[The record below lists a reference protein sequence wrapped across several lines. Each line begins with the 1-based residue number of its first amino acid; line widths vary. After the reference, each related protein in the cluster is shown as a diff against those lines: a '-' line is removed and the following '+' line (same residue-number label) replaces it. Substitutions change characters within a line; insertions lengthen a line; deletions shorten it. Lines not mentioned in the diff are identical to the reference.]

1 MPLNFDLA
9 VNTGTEVYQDDYLFD
24 RSYFPYLRS
33 PVPQELRESA
43 DIDVRIVAVPFRE
56 NTVSA
61 PASTSS
67 IYMVDEYD
75 VSIDETTRMMADA
88 TVLQDLSDRII
99 TIHTIDEIDLSG
111 KTMPLDSMEIVLD
124 NSDFALYDL
133 DSGEMGALT
142 QLGMVTIEWTYS
154 NGVTSHTDKGQPW
167 FLISSIAF
175 DDEDFTVTVSMLDI
189 RVLYSGSILSPYTNG
204 VIPSPQLDPFTSLV
218 PLKSRGV
225 RAPALV
231 KREEGVHPQRTY
243 SAMNYSGDMIRI
255 PFTVEGE
262 DAMNIARQ
270 TSLTTKSVYFCIRP
284 ATDTSP
290 SVNISKYYDEEVVLR
305 PIITYDAQAHGTY
318 LHRYLPY
325 CFVSR
330 FFGNYDYLVPPS
342 NVVVPPHTDTINPVS
357 IVECELVLNYT
368 DQTVTPNVER
378 TASATASRDADI
390 KYIRG
395 ETSGIYLT
403 FKGVKTSS
411 VGFDYDTIARQT
423 CDMIVTRQVKYA
435 RNTYTARVT
444 GVPEYRAGDRVL
456 MEDRQGVMGVY
467 RVLKADTTY
476 DGSVTIDLTM
486 YMMDS
491 ANPTMTFLNN
501 KWGSVKVER
510 FGTWDGI
517 LHRYASPSS
526 WGDLLYI
533 DTGI

>member
-67 IYMVDEYD
+67 TNLVNEYD
-75 VSIDETTRMMADA
+75 IAIDENTRMMADA

-111 KTMPLDSMEIVLD
+111 KTMPLDSMEMVLD

-133 DSGEMGALT
+133 DSGEMGTLT

-167 FLISSIAF
+167 YLISSIAF
-175 DDEDFTVTVSMLDI
+175 NDEDFTVTVSMLDV
-189 RVLYSGSILSPYTNG
+189 RVLYAGSILAPH
-204 VIPSPQLDPFTSLV
+204 IIFQDQFIDPFYKLV

-225 RAPALV
+225 RAPPLI

-243 SAMNYSGDMIRI
+243 SAMNYFSDMLRI
-255 PFTVEGE
+255 PFEVEGE

-284 ATDTSP
+284 ATATSP
-290 SVNISKYYDEEVVLR
+290 SVNISKYYDDEVVLR

-318 LHRYLPY
+318 PHRYLPY

-330 FFGNYDYLVPPS
+330 FFGNYDYPVPPS
-342 NVVVPPHTDTINPVS
+342 NIVAPPHTDAINP
-357 IVECELVLNYT
+357 ITTVECELVLNYT

-378 TASATASRDADI
+378 TASATSSRDADT

-411 VGFDYDTIARQT
+411 TTLNYDTITRQT
-423 CDMIVTRQVKYA
+423 CDMIVTKQVRYA

-467 RVLKADTTY
+467 RILKADTTY

-486 YMMDS
+486 YKMDTETI
-491 ANPTMTFLNN
+491 AYNN
-501 KWGSVKVER
+501 TWRSVRYSR
-510 FGTWDGI
+510 FTSWDGL
-517 LHRYASPSS
+517 LHRYASPLS
-526 WGDLLYI
+526 WGDLIYI